1 MLCLGVSFLIAVISI
16 PLWRTVSNQIRLMA
30 GVWDPVVSRSVAYEI
45 NRQYKLNRYLLA
57 PRDALWMADAGQLSA
72 EKLEPLSQQDSDND
86 LYRYLRILLRLRE
99 VATTTRPAQV
109 DADLE
114 RLLRQR
120 TKDRKASLHLT
131 RRQELVR
138 TAAASRGLSMR
149 ASAVLAGNAMGHQH
163 RPALHELIQRL
174 VTQGN
179 QWRQTGCAVEA
190 VLAHRAVVELVA
202 DLLNDSPTPD
212 IALLAAQH
220 LPEALSALSDD
231 LKMPADVKHDNGLR
245 VLAGLCEAQ
254 AARVAEFGE
263 RWHAVAADGRVNLL
277 PRTAEGILA
286 SAEHDRALRSM
297 CASVVIGFVWLVGC
311 VITIVVLIVGAIFGI
326 GQQSVRASGRSTWLA
341 VAGVTMMPAV
351 MLCWL
356 TWADI
361 RFEWL
366 FSLPTLPFSN
376 VVPAWLPFWLPG
388 VVLAAAI
395 VLVVF
400 SVVSNLCLAVR
411 NETRTV
417 SRWALT
423 SGVMVLFT
431 FFVILLFWPIG
442 TERWQ
447 PPASIQRLRVLWLVV
462 GVVVVLVA
470 FGWLTV
476 FALRGKGGLGIRC
489 RWVSVVAAR
498 TLLMISLIGFGCLI
512 VNLRNDR
519 LHAQVFSEAVHDPVA
534 DRLGRKDWQAGCFGG
549 ASAILDA
556 LDQRY

>member
-30 GVWDPVVSRSVAYEI
+30 GVWDPVVSRAAANEI
-45 NRQYKLNRYLLA
+45 NRQYGLNRYLLA

-72 EKLEPLSQQDSDND
+72 EKLEQLSQQDSDND
-86 LYRYLRILLRLRE
+86 LYRYLQILLRLRSLP
-99 VATTTRPAQV
+99 ATTQPAQV
-109 DADLE
+109 DAQLE

-120 TKDRKASLHLT
+120 TKDRKAFLHLI

-138 TAAASRGLSMR
+138 TAAASRGLPMR
-149 ASAVLAGNAMGHQH
+149 ASAVLAGNATGYQH
-163 RPALHELIQRL
+163 RPALHELIRRL
-174 VTQGN
+174 VDQGD
-179 QWRQTGCAVEA
+179 QWRQTGRAVEA

-212 IALLAAQH
+212 VALLAAQH

-231 LKMPADVKHDNGLR
+231 LKMPADVKHDNGPK

-254 AARVAEFGE
+254 AARVADFGE
-263 RWHAVAADGRVNLL
+263 RWHATAADGRVNLL

-297 CASVVIGFVWLVGC
+297 CASVVTGFVWLVGC
-311 VITIVVLIVGAIFGI
+311 VMTIVVLIMGAIFGT
-326 GQQSVRASGRSTWLA
+326 GQQIVRSSGRSVWLTA
-341 VAGVTMMPAV
+341 LCLTMMPAV
-351 MLCWL
+351 ALYWL
-356 TWADI
+356 TLADI

-376 VVPAWLPFWLPG
+376 VVPTWLPVWLPG

-395 VLVVF
+395 VPVVF
-400 SVVSNLCLAVR
+400 SVVSDLCLAVR

-417 SRWALT
+417 SRWALM
-423 SGVMVLFT
+423 SGAIIALT
-431 FFVILLFWPIG
+431 FFVILLFYPIDKE
-442 TERWQ
+442 TWQ
-447 PPASIQRLRVLWLVV
+447 PPASIQRLRILWLVI
-462 GVVVVLVA
+462 GVEVVLVA

-498 TLLMISLIGFGCLI
+498 TLLMISLIGFACL
-512 VNLRNDR
+512 VMNLRNDR
-519 LHAQVFSEAVHDPVA
+519 LHAQAYSDAVRDPVA
-534 DRLGRKDWQAGCFGG
+534 DRLGREDWQAGCFGDV
-549 ASAILDA
+549 STILDN